1 MVEGT
6 AKRVEFLLYGHFI
19 IAYPTITID
28 RDEKIIFLGSCTK
41 ALGQSIFTNKHADTI
56 QQECQ

>member
-1 MVEGT
+1 MKMVEGT

-28 RDEKIIFLGSCTK
+28 LVEKNHFLR
-41 ALGQSIFTNKHADTI
+41 
-56 QQECQ
+56 

>member
-28 RDEKIIFLGSCTK
+28 LVEKIIFLGSCT
-41 ALGQSIFTNKHADTI
+41 
-56 QQECQ
+56 

>member
-6 AKRVEFLLYGHFI
+6 PKRVEFLLYGHFI

-28 RDEKIIFLGSCTK
+28 LVEKITFLGSCT
-41 ALGQSIFTNKHADTI
+41 
-56 QQECQ
+56 

>member
-6 AKRVEFLLYGHFI
+6 AKRVQLLLYEHFI

-28 RDEKIIFLGSCTK
+28 LVEKITFLGSCT
-41 ALGQSIFTNKHADTI
+41 
-56 QQECQ
+56 